1 MVRHEGVVN
10 SYRPNFVS
18 NGMTTTGVQIES
30 TQGSRTAYKHVPMS
44 YNGSYPNQMLTSQV
58 LPAVPQPM
66 TTPRPTTMPEETP
79 RIPVSQ
85 CYDFNNNNGI
95 SDYNEDSF
103 VEALISNTDFMKF
116 KQHHPEDEKRI
127 QRIKSELL
135 MAEVESGYQT
145 LSNYGYPPR
154 EVQTV
159 RKRQN
164 ETLGYPESSK
174 KSVPLSRVR
183 LLLEV
188 CLRALWW
195 VMGIVIG
202 CGPVWNT

>member
-1 MVRHEGVVN
+1 MEKKTDTLKLVSNQMHQETVSSRPMVRHEGVVN

-116 KQHHPEDEKRI
+116 KQHQP
-127 QRIKSELL
+127 
-135 MAEVESGYQT
+135 
-145 LSNYGYPPR
+145 
-154 EVQTV
+154 
-159 RKRQN
+159 
-164 ETLGYPESSK
+164 
-174 KSVPLSRVR
+174 
-183 LLLEV
+183 
-188 CLRALWW
+188 
-195 VMGIVIG
+195 VIDL
-202 CGPVWNT
+202 T